1 MRLLF
6 FLSCFLSCLAGE
18 MQDDC
23 DETLY
28 VSTSCGSAMPLF
40 MRLSDD
46 QHFTIEWRDIIY
58 QGCWEKVGDKVFS
71 LALEPMD
78 IWVYLTGF
86 TLREHYYTLTFL
98 PRERLSL
105 SNTSGDII
113 AVFRPARMDSSSK
126 RLPSGLYSES
136 LKKDPSFLILNKDSS
151 MLFSW
156 GEVKNGRWR
165 QISPEYLLLE
175 EASSMDDESDSSQ
188 SVNNK
193 VLLEIK
199 NRHLVYYTYGV
210 QTRRK
215 KTSFYYRGK
224 TKRHASLPY
233 VGKTIPAQI
242 RNINTIIS

>member
-18 MQDDC
+18 MQDNC

-40 MRLSDD
+40 MRLTNDR
-46 QHFTIEWRDIIY
+46 HVTIEWRNIVY
-58 QGCWEKVGDKVFS
+58 HGCWEKVGDKVFS
-71 LALEPMD
+71 LVLEPMD

-86 TLREHYYTLTFL
+86 TLTEQCYTLTIKSK
-98 PRERLSL
+98 ERLSL
-105 SNTSGDII
+105 SRDSGDCI
-113 AVFRPARMDSSSK
+113 AVFRSARMDSSSK

-136 LKKDPSFLILNKDSS
+136 LKKDPSFLILNEDSS

-215 KTSFYYRGK
+215 KTRLLFRG
-224 TKRHASLPY
+224 TMKRRTTLS
-233 VGKTIPAQI
+233 
-242 RNINTIIS
+242 